1 MSRLG
6 GADDPIVEVRSPAQ
20 SLRRRHRLMAAVAV
34 LLIAEAAIFALAGA
48 WWWPLLLVA
57 LIPIVLL
64 GWSTLRGGVLDP
76 VGLGRGIQGEER
88 VAGILAGLEPEG
100 YRALHEVD
108 IGRGDAD
115 HVLVGP
121 TGVFVIE
128 TKEWQGRFYPRGG
141 HLMFNQRSADQVVT
155 QVTAAAIAIR
165 RRLRRAGIDVWVQ
178 AVIASTSA
186 SVYASPLRLG
196 HVTALEA
203 DDLPAFVRRSRGT
216 LDPGTASKVIDAVL
230 SDAAA

>member
-1 MSRLG
+1 MV
-6 GADDPIVEVRSPAQ
+6 AT
-20 SLRRRHRLMAAVAV
+20 AV
-34 LLIAEAAIFALAGA
+34 LFIAEAALFALAGVR
-48 WWWPLLLVA
+48 WWPLFLLAFV
-57 LIPIVLL
+57 PIVVL
-64 GWSTLRGGVLDP
+64 GRATLQGGQLDP
-76 VGLGRGIQGEER
+76 VPLGRGIRGEER
-88 VAGILAGLEPEG
+88 IGRLLAELEPEG

-141 HLMFNQRSADQVVT
+141 RLMFNQRPADEVVS
-155 QVTAAAIAIR
+155 QVTAAAIVIR
-165 RRLRRAGIDVWVQ
+165 RRLKRAGIDVWVQ

-186 SVYASPLRLG
+186 SVHASPLRLG

-203 DDLPAFVRRSRGT
+203 DHLPAFVRSRRGE
-216 LDPGTASKVIDAVL
+216 IDAGTIARVIAAVL
-230 SDAAA
+230 ADEAA

>member
-1 MSRLG
+1 ML
-6 GADDPIVEVRSPAQ
+6 
-20 SLRRRHRLMAAVAV
+20 AAAV
-34 LLIAEAAIFALAGA
+34 LLISEAALFAVAGA
-48 WWWPLLLVA
+48 WWWPLLPLAV
-57 LIPIVLL
+57 IPIVVLARA
-64 GWSTLRGGVLDP
+64 TLRGGRLDP
-76 VGLGRGIQGEER
+76 LALSRGIRGEER
-88 VAGILAGLEPEG
+88 VAEILAQLEPEG

-128 TKEWQGRFYPRGG
+128 TKEWQGRFYPRRGR
-141 HLMFNQRSADQVVT
+141 LMFNQRPADQVVS
-155 QVTAAAIAIR
+155 QVTAAAITIR
-165 RRLRRAGIDVWVQ
+165 RRLHRAGIDVWVQ

-203 DDLPAFVRRSRGT
+203 DDLPAFVRGRRGT
-216 LDPGTASKVIDAVL
+216 LDPAATSKVIAAVL
-230 SDAAA
+230 ADEAA